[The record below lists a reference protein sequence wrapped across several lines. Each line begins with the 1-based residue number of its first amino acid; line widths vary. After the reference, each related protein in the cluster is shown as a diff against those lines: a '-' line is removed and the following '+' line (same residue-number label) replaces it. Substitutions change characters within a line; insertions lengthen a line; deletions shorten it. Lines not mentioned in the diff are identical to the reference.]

1 MPFEPYGDHID
12 QHGTPLRKDYTSSHT
27 VGIQSVGDWGTHGAS
42 LVAGR
47 LVISEKGIVYYY
59 CSDPQTTAFHV
70 ASKLGLITGF
80 RVALGFRVWGLAGA
94 GV

>member
-47 LVISEKGIVYYY
+47 LVIGEKWNRLLLLFRS
-59 CSDPQTTAFHV
+59 SDHRIPRSFKVRAHN
-70 ASKLGLITGF
+70 
-80 RVALGFRVWGLAGA
+80 